1 MFKTETKRWIVT
13 LAAIFAMSSMAFAGV
28 AVNSPANNATVNGP
42 IPVVASASA
51 PGRAITTMAVYL
63 DNNLVF
69 KVNAASV
76 NTKINAGPGTH
87 LLVVQAWDSA
97 NAIYKAPVTV
107 TEGGTTTAAAS
118 AAAPSAAA

>member
-1 MFKTETKRWIVT
+1 MFKTGTKRWIVFI
-13 LAAIFAMSSMAFAGV
+13 AGIFATSATAFAGV
-28 AVNSPANNATVNGP
+28 GISAPANNATVNGP

-51 PGRAITTMAVYL
+51 PGRAITSMAVYL

-76 NTKINAGPGTH
+76 NTKVNAGPGTH
-87 LLVVQAWDSA
+87 QLVVQAWDSA

-107 TEGGTTTAAAS
+107 TE
-118 AAAPSAAA
+118 

>member
-1 MFKTETKRWIVT
+1 MFKTGTKRWLVSIAGM
-13 LAAIFAMSSMAFAGV
+13 LAMSATAFAGV
-28 AVNSPANNATVNGP
+28 AISSPANNATVNGP

-51 PGRAITTMAVYL
+51 PGRAITAMAVYL

-76 NTKINAGPGTH
+76 NTKVNAGPGTH

-97 NAIYKAPVTV
+97 NATSKAPVTV
-107 TEGGTTTAAAS
+107 TEGG
-118 AAAPSAAA
+118 